1 MAYTLNKLT
10 PPIQLPRS
18 TGRRMD
24 QSKEDLY
31 TLTSLSCC
39 ACLSASSLD
48 VLMSCIRCLMWAS
61 ATLRPPDSSASCP
74 VSSDCWRFNLFHSAY
89 IRRDKKDGF
98 KTGLE
103 KRLKWGWGF
112 LLINN
117 CWSRLLAKILKP
129 CYKNTT
135 EPKKSIW
142 NVWKTG
148 FFPLFIQDFFSRDQ
162 KRLALW
168 HVAPKD
174 AWSRPI
180 WSSLFS

>member
-103 KRLKWGWGF
+103 KRLKFGALWQCSMQNKGYHVMRVPPIKWQGF
-112 LLINN
+112 VCAVYN
-117 CWSRLLAKILKP
+117 
-129 CYKNTT
+129 
-135 EPKKSIW
+135 
-142 NVWKTG
+142 TG
-148 FFPLFIQDFFSRDQ
+148 FE
-162 KRLALW
+162 ALSNQYK
-168 HVAPKD
+168 HKIRGLTCK
-174 AWSRPI
+174 STQI
-180 WSSLFS
+180 KFEFYF